1 MTMTADDVLKELE
14 EKEFCGFST
23 TVFHQF
29 SHSTKQSICFP
40 RCWSP
45 KMEMKTRR
53 EKISRSPFVAR
64 QTSIDPAKP
73 SSFSWVIAVVEHRKG
88 VCFSPTDFHFLK
100 DIFVCLT
107 CIAPPLCSSSTPYTT
122 IPLPLH
128 LACTLPSCHRRT
140 VSKRYAAKVDE
151 GGMHL

>member
-1 MTMTADDVLKELE
+1 MELGYQRRKKESKINRVAIMTSSKSFLLSFYSFSDRKEKILE
-14 EKEFCGFST
+14 KERARGKEFCGFST

-40 RCWSP
+40 RCCSP

-107 CIAPPLCSSSTPYTT
+107 CTPS
-122 IPLPLH
+122 L
-128 LACTLPSCHRRT
+128 
-140 VSKRYAAKVDE
+140 
-151 GGMHL
+151 